1 MRRLFL
7 APILA
12 ALVAAGAAA
21 APARADSYNDSTTG
35 ISVATPDD
43 FKISRGVREGYAL
56 ALYIDPTGS
65 YPNRVEGQPHLCGL
79 YFKAV
84 PSSETQQ
91 WFNSRWKDEAV
102 LVGVR
107 RLLERIMEVKSEE
120 TFTLRDEK
128 AGDVVGLEVV
138 GAVRQNP
145 SAVLMTSLI
154 NTPRGQ
160 MQMSCL
166 LRSDQ
171 AAKAGFAVRA
181 IRDTIKPPK

>member
-1 MRRLFL
+1 MHRLFL
-7 APILA
+7 ATLILA
-12 ALVAAGAAA
+12 VLVAGTAA

-35 ISVATPDD
+35 IYVATPDD

-56 ALYIDPTGS
+56 ALHIDPTGT
-65 YPNRVEGQPHLCGL
+65 YPNRVEGEPRLCGL

-91 WFNSRWKDEAV
+91 WFNSRWKDEAL
-102 LVGVR
+102 LVEVR
-107 RLLERIMEVKSEE
+107 HLLERVMEVKSEE

-128 AGDVVGLEVV
+128 GGDVMGLEVM
-138 GAVRQNP
+138 GPVRQNP
-145 SAVLMTSLI
+145 SAVLMSSLF

-160 MQMSCL
+160 FQFSCA

-171 AAKAGFAVRA
+171 AVKASFALRA
-181 IRDTIKPPK
+181 IRDTIKLPK

>member
-7 APILA
+7 GVLLLA
-12 ALVAAGAAA
+12 ALVAGA
-21 APARADSYNDSTTG
+21 APASADSYNDTTTG

-43 FKISRGVREGYAL
+43 FKISRGTREGYAL

-102 LVGVR
+102 LVEAR
-107 RLLERIMEVKSEE
+107 RLRVMEVKSEE

-128 AGDVVGLEVV
+128 GGDVMGLELM
-138 GAVRQNP
+138 GPVRKDP
-145 SAVLMTSLI
+145 SAVLMTSLF

-160 MQMSCL
+160 FQFSCA

-171 AAKAGFAVRA
+171 AVKAGFALRA
-181 IRDTIKPPK
+181 IRDTIKVPK

>member
-12 ALVAAGAAA
+12 ALVAGAAA

-56 ALYIDPTGS
+56 ALHIEPTGS
-65 YPNRVEGQPHLCGL
+65 YPNRVEGESRMCGL

-91 WFNSRWKDEAV
+91 WLNARWKDEAV
-102 LVGVR
+102 LVEVR

-128 AGDVVGLEVV
+128 GGDVVGLEVM
-138 GAVRQNP
+138 GSVRQNP

-160 MQMSCL
+160 MQMSCA

-171 AAKAGFAVRA
+171 AAKAGFALRA
-181 IRDTIKPPK
+181 IRDTIKLPK

>member
-7 APILA
+7 AAPILA
-12 ALVAAGAAA
+12 ALVAGAAA

-56 ALYIDPTGS
+56 ALHIDPTGT
-65 YPNRVEGQPHLCGL
+65 YPSRVEGEPRLCGL

-91 WFNSRWKDEAV
+91 WFNARWKDEAV
-102 LVGVR
+102 LVEVR

-128 AGDVVGLEVV
+128 GGDVVGLEVV
-138 GAVRQNP
+138 GSVRKDP
-145 SAVLMTSLI
+145 SAVLMTSLF

-160 MQMSCL
+160 LQFSCL

-171 AAKAGFAVRA
+171 AAKAAFALRA
-181 IRDTIKPPK
+181 IRDTIKPPR

>member
-12 ALVAAGAAA
+12 ALVAGAGA
-21 APARADSYNDSTTG
+21 APARADSYNDSITG

-43 FKISRGVREGYAL
+43 FRISRGVREGYAL
-56 ALYIDPTGS
+56 ALYINPTGS

-84 PSSETQQ
+84 PSGETQQ
-91 WFNSRWKDEAV
+91 WFNARWKNEAL
-102 LVGVR
+102 LVDVR
-107 RLLERIMEVKSEE
+107 RILEGLMEVKSEE

-128 AGDVVGLEVV
+128 AGDVVGLEVM
-138 GAVRQNP
+138 GPVRQNP
-145 SAVLMTSLI
+145 SAVLMTSFI

-160 MQMSCL
+160 MQFSCAL
-166 LRSDQ
+166 QSDQ
-171 AAKAGFAVRA
+171 AVKAGFALRA

>member
-7 APILA
+7 AAPILA
-12 ALVAAGAAA
+12 ALVAGAAA

-56 ALYIDPTGS
+56 ALHINPTGN
-65 YPNRVEGQPHLCGL
+65 YPSRVEGEPRLCGL

-102 LVGVR
+102 LVEAR
-107 RLLERIMEVKSEE
+107 RLLERIIEVKSEE

-128 AGDVVGLEVV
+128 GDVVGLEVM
-138 GAVRQNP
+138 GSVRQNP
-145 SAVLMTSLI
+145 SAVLMTSLF

-160 MQMSCL
+160 LQFSCL

-171 AAKAGFAVRA
+171 AAKAAFALRA
-181 IRDTIKPPK
+181 IRDTIKLPK